1 MACSPSFILL
11 DEPFAGVD
19 PVSVSEIQEI
29 VEKLRMA
36 KIGVLI
42 TDHNVQETL
51 RICDRA
57 YVVSSGEIIASGTA
71 EQILENEKVR
81 KVYLGESFKL

>member
-1 MACSPSFILL
+1 M

-19 PVSVSEIQEI
+19 PVSVSEIQDI
-29 VEKLRMA
+29 VGTLKASR
-36 KIGVLI
+36 IGVLI

-57 YVVSSGEIIASGTA
+57 YVVSSGEIIAAGTA
-71 EQILENEKVR
+71 VNILENEKVR

>member
-1 MACSPSFILL
+1 M
-11 DEPFAGVD
+11 
-19 PVSVSEIQEI
+19 SEIQDI
-29 VEKLRMA
+29 VGTLKASR
-36 KIGVLI
+36 IGVLI

-57 YVVSSGEIIASGTA
+57 YVVSSGEIIAAGTA
-71 EQILENEKVR
+71 VNILENEKVR

>member
-1 MACSPSFILL
+1 M
-11 DEPFAGVD
+11 
-19 PVSVSEIQEI
+19 SEIQDI
-29 VEKLRMA
+29 VGTLKASR
-36 KIGVLI
+36 IGVLI

-57 YVVSSGEIIASGTA
+57 YVVSNGEIIAAGTA
-71 EQILENEKVR
+71 VNILENEKVR